1 MTEYQTEL
9 EKAIDLATYIPSV
22 IQQMIPTFEFLGTVH
37 TPYGNRH
44 YYYDKTEKKYYVE
57 GDIDREMRVA
67 IKKNRRTKK

>member
-22 IQQMIPTFEFLGTVH
+22 IQHMIPTFEFLGTVH

-44 YYYDKTEKKYYVE
+44 YYFDKTGKKYYVE
-57 GDIDREMRVA
+57 HDIDREMRA
-67 IKKNRRTKK
+67 ALKKKRTKK